1 MIVKY
6 NKAIPEIYYSIN
18 NEAIFTNI
26 KTFYSNIEAK
36 DGTSKCSK
44 FYSEYQDFDP
54 TVEAYSL
61 ESVCPTIGNGIMNS
75 DLQTIQAKVIDDLRY
90 AYLMYNNSTTKTRKE
105 LMDFLL
111 SDAFSIDYI
120 IVDAYLRKVDEMM
133 RYSYFEK
140 INSNSFIDLKFYTVI
155 LFMINMLLEFG
166 NILLIKYVIVNYIS
180 KKIKYYSIF
189 IQSLLISNSV

>member
-1 MIVKY
+1 
-6 NKAIPEIYYSIN
+6 
-18 NEAIFTNI
+18 
-26 KTFYSNIEAK
+26 
-36 DGTSKCSK
+36 
-44 FYSEYQDFDP
+44 
-54 TVEAYSL
+54 
-61 ESVCPTIGNGIMNS
+61 
-75 DLQTIQAKVIDDLRY
+75 
-90 AYLMYNNSTTKTRKE
+90 
-105 LMDFLL
+105 MDFLL